1 MRLEELL
8 SSVTPQTH
16 PSTASPALR
25 ALCLDRQNRW
35 DDAHETIQDEQ
46 DAMSAAVHA
55 YLHRKEG
62 DVWNANYWYRTA
74 GRKPFKGSLDA
85 EWAALI
91 EEECSRIGMKIDDFT

>member
-8 SSVTPQTH
+8 SSATKQPFPVLL
-16 PSTASPALR
+16 SPALK
-25 ALCLDRQNRW
+25 ALSLDKQNLW
-35 DDAHETIQDEQ
+35 EEAHQAIQDEK

-62 DVWNANYWYRTA
+62 DIWNANYWYRNA

-85 EWAALI
+85 EWNALVD
-91 EEECSRIGMKIDDFT
+91 EECQRLGVEIER